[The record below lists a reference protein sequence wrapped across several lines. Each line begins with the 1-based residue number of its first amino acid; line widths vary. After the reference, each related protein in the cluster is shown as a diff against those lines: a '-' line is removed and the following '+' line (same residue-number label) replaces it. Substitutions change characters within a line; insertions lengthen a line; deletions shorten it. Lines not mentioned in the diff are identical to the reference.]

1 MTRTRARRRAAAIGL
16 SVAVSAALTG
26 CSWPDVSMSPGIVAA
41 DAPASTPA
49 GRDATDTDPG
59 TELVSDATPARPAG
73 DLDTGSLT
81 RLLPAGDRTVV
92 VDYWTAETATGWTA
106 AGTKTVQLSAH
117 LEGGDPDQTVL
128 VTRFLA
134 TADDGT
140 SRAVVAED
148 RGEFAVTPP
157 FGYGTAL
164 SLPPSAA
171 DAGEV
176 TLAVQLELL
185 VETEPGS
192 ARYFRQTVLDSLVLP
207 LLQEAS
213 Q

>member
-1 MTRTRARRRAAAIGL
+1 MTGTRARTRAAAIGL
-16 SVAVSAALTG
+16 SVAVLAALTG
-26 CSWPDVSMSPGIVAA
+26 CSWPDVSMSPGIAA
-41 DAPASTPA
+41 EDTPA
-49 GRDATDTDPG
+49 AAGRVATDADPG
-59 TELVSDATPARPAG
+59 TELVADASPARPAG

-81 RLLPAGDRTVV
+81 RVLPAGDRTVV
-92 VDYWTAETATGWTA
+92 VDYWTTETATEWTA

-140 SRAVVAED
+140 TRTVVAED

-176 TLAVQLELL
+176 SLAVQLELL
-185 VETEPGS
+185 LETEPGS
-192 ARYFRQTVLDSLVLP
+192 GRYFRQTVLDSLELP